1 MILCLDLSSKC
12 SGWSKFSRDG
22 KLMDKG
28 RITPS
33 PEINS
38 LMKIH
43 YLVGKIEQLYTGV
56 DELVIEDIFLNTRF
70 ANVDVLKYLARISG
84 AVIFSWINEKYK
96 IPHFYM
102 ANRARPLA
110 GIKGNSHKAEVQL
123 FVAQKYGYGT
133 PDEREKYEYMILQ
146 MVTQHKAKDIKTSKF
161 KYRMGKISELIDVEI
176 GIGEDTADSIIL
188 GLAYVKENS

>member
-12 SGWSKFSRDG
+12 TGWSKFSKDG
-22 KLMDKG
+22 KLIDKG

-33 PEINS
+33 PEIHP
-38 LMKIH
+38 LKKIH
-43 YLVGKIEQLYTGV
+43 YLVGKIEALYSGV

-84 AVIFSWINEKYK
+84 AVIYSWINEKYK

-110 GIKGNSHKAEVQL
+110 GAKGNSHKAEIQL
-123 FVAQKYGYGT
+123 YIAQKYGYG
-133 PDEREKYEYMILQ
+133 DKDILEKYEYMILQ
-146 MVTQHKAKDIKTSKF
+146 LINQHKAKDIKTTKF
-161 KYRMGKISELIDVEI
+161 KYRMGKISELIDIEI

-188 GLAYVKENS
+188 GLAYCEENK